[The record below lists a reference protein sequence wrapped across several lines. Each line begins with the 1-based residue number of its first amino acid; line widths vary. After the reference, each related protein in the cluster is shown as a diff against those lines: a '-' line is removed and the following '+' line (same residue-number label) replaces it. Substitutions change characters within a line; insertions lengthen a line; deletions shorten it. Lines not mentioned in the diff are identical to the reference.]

1 MELAASQKRI
11 AELSKELEAHNYRY
25 YVLNDPT
32 VSDFSYDEMMRE
44 LRELEAAFPSLQ
56 LPTSPTQRVGGV
68 ASSTFE
74 KVQHAVQMMSLQ
86 DVFSFAEVSAFLT
99 RCKEQFSNPEF
110 VVEPKIDGL
119 SVSLEYTNGV
129 FTRGSTRGDGFVGE
143 DVTENLKTI
152 RSIPLHLEDAPAF
165 LEVRG
170 EVYMPRERF
179 LSLTEEQEQNGE
191 TPFKNPRNAA
201 SGSLRQKDASV
212 TAKRGLDILI
222 FNVQQIDGETLTS
235 HRQSLDYLRQ
245 LGMKTVQATEPLTT
259 ESEILDA
266 LQAVGA
272 ERTDLPYDI
281 DGVVVKVNDFAQREE
296 MGATAK
302 VPKWAVAYKFPP
314 EEKETKLLEILN
326 SVGRTGVITP
336 VAVFEPIGWQAQMF
350 PVQRCTIRISLQKRA
365 FVWAIRLLCGKP
377 EKSFRKLFAPP
388 HICRMLCR
396 MKCRKSVRS
405 AERKPFGMRKK
416 VHSAA
421 RIRIV
426 RHSC

>member
-1 MELAASQKRI
+1 MELAAAKKRI

-99 RCKEQFSNPEF
+99 RCKEQFSDPKF

-119 SVSLEYTNGV
+119 SVSLEYTNGI

-179 LSLTEEQEQNGE
+179 LLLTEEQEQNGE

-314 EEKETKLLEILN
+314 EEKETKLLRN
-326 SVGRTGVITP
+326 SQQR
-336 VAVFEPIGWQAQMF
+336 WQNGCHHAS
-350 PVQRCTIRISLQKRA
+350 CRI
-365 FVWAIRLLCGKP
+365 
-377 EKSFRKLFAPP
+377 
-388 HICRMLCR
+388 
-396 MKCRKSVRS
+396 
-405 AERKPFGMRKK
+405 
-416 VHSAA
+416 
-421 RIRIV
+421 
-426 RHSC
+426 

>member
-1 MELAASQKRI
+1 
-11 AELSKELEAHNYRY
+11 
-25 YVLNDPT
+25 
-32 VSDFSYDEMMRE
+32 
-44 LRELEAAFPSLQ
+44 
-56 LPTSPTQRVGGV
+56 
-68 ASSTFE
+68 
-74 KVQHAVQMMSLQ
+74 MMSLQ

-99 RCKEQFSNPEF
+99 RCKEQFSDPKF

-119 SVSLEYTNGV
+119 SVSLEYTNGI

-222 FNVQQIDGETLTS
+222 FNVQQIDGETLTT

-259 ESEILDA
+259 ESAVLDA
-266 LQAVGA
+266 RAGSRIRTKPTCPMTLTALWSRSMTLHSGKRW
-272 ERTDLPYDI
+272 ERR
-281 DGVVVKVNDFAQREE
+281 Q
-296 MGATAK
+296 
-302 VPKWAVAYKFPP
+302 
-314 EEKETKLLEILN
+314 
-326 SVGRTGVITP
+326 
-336 VAVFEPIGWQAQMF
+336 
-350 PVQRCTIRISLQKRA
+350 
-365 FVWAIRLLCGKP
+365 
-377 EKSFRKLFAPP
+377 
-388 HICRMLCR
+388 
-396 MKCRKSVRS
+396 KCRSGQLPINSR
-405 AERKPFGMRKK
+405 RKK
-416 VHSAA
+416 KKPSY
-421 RIRIV
+421 
-426 RHSC
+426 